1 MKRRKQGLIQ
11 TIVQMYVYKQGVYP
25 FRVQVD
31 VPIYSFTDGRPPPW
45 RHVAH
50 PAAVPD
56 NKVRLVC

>member
-31 VPIYSFTDGRPPPW
+31 VPIYSFTDGRPPRGGTSPIP
-45 RHVAH
+45 R
-50 PAAVPD
+50 PYPITKCD
-56 NKVRLVC
+56 